1 MEEQA
6 MQLIE
11 MLHGERDFDPDE
23 ETRRESITTTV

>member
-11 MLHGERDFDPDE
+11 ILHGERQFDVDE
-23 ETRRESITTTV
+23 ETRRESVTTTV